1 MKVSSQQ
8 LTIRHLLGGK
18 SPLTNL
24 KDAVDLAFGPGVT
37 PLRVAVTGKTR
48 AGHLCEIEAVEP
60 KVHNASNEEVSV
72 FDFRPRRHARTNAF
86 NAVMLIPT
94 GVDCAIGGHAG
105 DATPAAR
112 LLARVCD
119 QLVLHPNVVNASDV
133 NEQTENCL
141 YVEGSVIC
149 RLLMGTAGLR
159 KIRQNRVLLVTEERP
174 DAPNVVDNTINC
186 AEGARATLGMD
197 ISEVVVL
204 EKELF
209 MQTGVSDSG
218 RVTGRVERLGH
229 LLDLLH
235 EKRGSYDAVALATR
249 ITPHIDTV
257 ELHRSYFGEG
267 GPNPWG
273 GVEAILT
280 HLTSSVLDVPSAHA
294 PTMSSE
300 ALRTESWGVVEPRK
314 AAEIIST
321 TYLFCVLKGLNR
333 APQVVVNPSG
343 VYDPSIITAEDV
355 SCLVIPD
362 GCVGLPTL
370 AAVEQGIP
378 VVAVRNNTNLMRN
391 DLRAL
396 PFRPGQLQYAANYY
410 EAAGILTAMKAG
422 VAPATLERPMRPLRI
437 ERVAAPVVVET
448 KVSRNGNGRGKSI
461 TANGHA
467 NGHHGNGQSNGHANG
482 TAKNGH
488 AIGNGHA
495 NGTAKGRRT
504 KPITVIVENGQ
515 AASDLLTELG
525 GE

>member
-8 LTIRHLLGGK
+8 LTVRHLLQGQ
-18 SPLTNL
+18 SPLANL
-24 KDAVDLAFGPGVT
+24 REAADLAFGGEAS
-37 PLRVAVTGKTR
+37 PLRVAVTGKSR
-48 AGHLCEIEAVEP
+48 SGHLCEIEAVAP
-60 KVHNASNEEVSV
+60 KIYGSSDEEANV

-112 LLARVCD
+112 LLASVCD

-141 YVEGSVIC
+141 YVEGSLIC
-149 RLLMGTAGLR
+149 RLLMGTVGLR
-159 KIRQNRVLLVTEERP
+159 KIRQNRVLLVTEDRP
-174 DAPNVVDNTINC
+174 EAPNVVEQTINC

-197 ISEVVVL
+197 ISEVMVL

-218 RVTGRVERLGH
+218 RVTGRIERLSH
-229 LLDLLH
+229 LVDLLR
-235 EKRGSYDAVALATR
+235 EKRGTYDAVALATR

-257 ELHRSYFGEG
+257 ELHRAYFGKG

-280 HLTSSVLDVPSAHA
+280 HLLSTVLDVPTAHA

-300 ALRTESWGVVEPRK
+300 ALRTERWGVVEPRK
-314 AAEIIST
+314 AAEVIST

-333 APQVVVNPSG
+333 APQVVVRPTG
-343 VYDPSIITAEDV
+343 VYDPSILSAEDI

-370 AAVEQGIP
+370 AAAEQGIP
-378 VVAVRNNTNLMRN
+378 VVAVKSNTNLMKN

-396 PFRPGQLQYAANYY
+396 PFREGQLHFAQNYY
-410 EAAGILTAMKAG
+410 EAAGILAAMKAG
-422 VAPATLERPMRPLRI
+422 VAPAALARPMQPMRI
-437 ERVAAPVVVET
+437 ERAAAPVET
-448 KVSRNGNGRGKSI
+448 
-461 TANGHA
+461 NGHA
-467 NGHHGNGQSNGHANG
+467 SNGRRKKAGANGQSSNSPAILAGTNGDASATANQ
-482 TAKNGH
+482 NGS
-488 AIGNGHA
+488 AMC
-495 NGTAKGRRT
+495 
-504 KPITVIVENGQ
+504 VEV
-515 AASDLLTELG
+515 G

>member
-1 MKVSSQQ
+1 MKVTSQQ
-8 LTIRHLLGGK
+8 ITVRQLFNGRT
-18 SPLTNL
+18 PLATL
-24 KDAVDLAFGPGVT
+24 KDAAELAFGADVT

-60 KVHNASNEEVSV
+60 KLHGSDDSEACV
-72 FDFRPRRHARTNAF
+72 FDFRPRRLARTNAF

-112 LLARVCD
+112 LLANVCD

-141 YVEGSVIC
+141 YVEGSLIC
-149 RLLMGTAGLR
+149 RLLMGTVGLR
-159 KIRQNRVLLVTEERP
+159 KVRQNRVLLVTEDRR
-174 DAPNVVDNTINC
+174 DAPNVVDQTINC

-204 EKELF
+204 DQELF
-209 MQTGVSDSG
+209 LQTGVSDSG

-229 LLDLLH
+229 LLDLLR
-235 EKRGSYDAVALATR
+235 EKRGTYDAVALATR

-257 ELHRSYFGEG
+257 ELHRAYFGEG

-280 HLTSSVLDVPSAHA
+280 HLVSTVLDVPSAHA

-321 TYLFCVLKGLNR
+321 TYLFCVLKGLNK
-333 APQVVVNPSG
+333 APQVLVGPSG
-343 VYDPSIITAEDV
+343 VYDPSVLTAEDI
-355 SCLVIPD
+355 SALVIPD

-378 VVAVRNNTNLMRN
+378 VVAVRNNANLMRN
-391 DLRAL
+391 DLKSL

-410 EAAGILTAMKAG
+410 EAAGILSAMKAG
-422 VAPATLERPMRPLRI
+422 VAPASLARPMQPLRI
-437 ERVAAPVVVET
+437 ERVAAHAET
-448 KVSRNGNGRGKSI
+448 NGKTNGHASNGNG
-461 TANGHA
+461 
-467 NGHHGNGQSNGHANG
+467 
-482 TAKNGH
+482 
-488 AIGNGHA
+488 
-495 NGTAKGRRT
+495 KGRRS
-504 KPITVIVENGQ
+504 K
-515 AASDLLTELG
+515 AASTNVPVVDESSNGATDELVEVG
-525 GE
+525 GK

>member
-1 MKVSSQQ
+1 MKVASQQ
-8 LTIRHLLGGK
+8 ITVRNLFGGR
-18 SPLTNL
+18 SPLANL
-24 KDAVDLAFGPGVT
+24 ERAVEDAFGTDTT
-37 PLRVAVTGKTR
+37 PLRLSVTGKFR
-48 AGHLCEIEAVEP
+48 QDHHCEIEAVYP
-60 KVHNASNEEVSV
+60 RISGPGGADASI
-72 FDFRPRRHARTNAF
+72 FDFRPRRHARTGAF

-112 LLARVCD
+112 LLASVCD
-119 QLVLHPNVVNASDV
+119 HLVLHPNVVNASDV

-141 YVEGSVIC
+141 YVEGSLIC
-149 RLLMGTAGLR
+149 RLLMGTVGLR
-159 KIRQNRVLLVTEERP
+159 KIRQNRVLLVTENRT
-174 DAPNVVDNTINC
+174 DAPNVVDQTINC

-197 ISEVVVL
+197 IGEVVVL
-204 EKELF
+204 ENELF

-218 RVTGRVERLGH
+218 RVTGRVERLGQ
-229 LLDLLH
+229 LLDLLAD
-235 EKRGSYDAVALATR
+235 KRDSYDAVALATR

-280 HLTSSVLDVPSAHA
+280 HLVSTVLDVPSAHA

-300 ALRTESWGVVEPRK
+300 ALRTEKWGVVEPRK
-314 AAEIIST
+314 AAEVIST

-333 APQVVVNPSG
+333 APQVIANPSG
-343 VYDPSIITAEDV
+343 VYDPSVLTAEDV

-370 AAVEQGIP
+370 AAAEQGIP
-378 VVAVRNNTNLMRN
+378 VVAVRNNTNLMKN

-410 EAAGILTAMKAG
+410 EAAGIMAAIKAG
-422 VAPATLERPMRPLRI
+422 VAPAALARPMQPMRV
-437 ERVAAPVVVET
+437 ERVGVAAEAT
-448 KVSRNGNGRGKSI
+448 VSDVATGASNGKGRRAKAPANGASNGRSVK
-461 TANGHA
+461 NGHA
-467 NGHHGNGQSNGHANG
+467 NAELL
-482 TAKNGH
+482 
-488 AIGNGHA
+488 
-495 NGTAKGRRT
+495 
-504 KPITVIVENGQ
+504 VEV
-515 AASDLLTELG
+515 G

>member
-8 LTIRHLLGGK
+8 LTVRQLFTGT

-24 KDAVDLAFGPGVT
+24 KEAADAAFGSEAT

-48 AGHLCEIEAVEP
+48 AGHQCEIEAVEP
-60 KVHNASNEEVSV
+60 KIYGADEVETSV
-72 FDFRPRRHARTNAF
+72 FNYQPRRIARTNAF

-119 QLVLHPNVVNASDV
+119 HLVLHPNVVNASDV

-141 YVEGSVIC
+141 YVEGSLIC
-149 RLLMGTAGLR
+149 RLLMGTIGLR
-159 KIRQNRVLLVTEERP
+159 KIRQNRVMLVTEDRR
-174 DAPNVVDNTINC
+174 DAPNVVDQTINC

-204 EKELF
+204 GQELF
-209 MQTGVSDSG
+209 MQTGVADSG

-229 LLDLLH
+229 LLDLLRD
-235 EKRGSYDAVALATR
+235 KRGSYDAVALATR

-280 HLTSSVLDVPSAHA
+280 HLISTVLDVPSAHA

-314 AAEIIST
+314 AAEVIST

-333 APQVVVNPSG
+333 APQVLVNPTG
-343 VYDPSIITAEDV
+343 TYDPSVIAAEDI
-355 SCLVIPD
+355 SALVIPD

-378 VVAVRNNTNLMRN
+378 VVAVRNNANLMRN

-396 PFRPGQLQYAANYY
+396 PFRPGQLRYAANYY
-410 EAAGILTAMKAG
+410 EAAGILSAMKAG
-422 VAPATLERPMRPLRI
+422 VAPSTLARPMQPLRI
-437 ERVAAPVVVET
+437 ERVDVHTEA
-448 KVSRNGNGRGKSI
+448 NGK
-461 TANGHA
+461 TNGHA
-467 NGHHGNGQSNGHANG
+467 NGNGNGNGNGKGRKSKAANG
-482 TAKNGH
+482 AATNGD
-488 AIGNGHA
+488 
-495 NGTAKGRRT
+495 TL
-504 KPITVIVENGQ
+504 P
-515 AASDLLTELG
+515 ELAEVVG
-525 GE
+525 K

>member
-8 LTIRHLLGGK
+8 ITVRHLLNGR
-18 SPLTNL
+18 SPLANL
-24 KDAVDLAFGPGVT
+24 RDAADMAFGPEAT
-37 PLRVAVTGKTR
+37 PLRVAVTGKSR
-48 AGHLCEIEAVEP
+48 SGHLCEIEAVEP
-60 KVHNASNEEVSV
+60 KIYGSDDSETSV
-72 FDFRPRRHARTNAF
+72 FDFRPRRLGRTSAF

-112 LLARVCD
+112 LLASVCD
-119 QLVLHPNVVNASDV
+119 HLVLHPNVVNASDV

-141 YVEGSVIC
+141 YVEGSLIC
-149 RLLMGTAGLR
+149 RLLMGTVGLL
-159 KIRQNRVLLVTEERP
+159 KVRQNRVLLVTEDRR
-174 DAPNVVDNTINC
+174 DAPNVVDQTINC

-204 EKELF
+204 EQELF

-218 RVTGRVERLGH
+218 RVTGRVERLSH
-229 LLDLLH
+229 LLDLLRD
-235 EKRGSYDAVALATR
+235 KRGSYDAVALATR

-280 HLTSSVLDVPSAHA
+280 HLVSTVLDVPSAHA

-300 ALRTESWGVVEPRK
+300 ALRTESWGIVEPRK

-333 APQVVVNPSG
+333 APQVLVNPSG
-343 VYDPSIITAEDV
+343 VYDPSVLSAEDV
-355 SCLVIPD
+355 SALVIPD

-396 PFRPGQLQYAANYY
+396 PFRPGQLQYAQNYY
-410 EAAGILTAMKAG
+410 EAAGILSAMKAG
-422 VAPATLERPMRPLRI
+422 VAPASLTRPMQPMRI
-437 ERVAAPVVVET
+437 ERVPAQADVQVA
-448 KVSRNGNGRGKSI
+448 VSNGHKNGHK
-461 TANGHA
+461 NGHA
-467 NGHHGNGQSNGHANG
+467 NGNG
-482 TAKNGH
+482 
-488 AIGNGHA
+488 
-495 NGTAKGRRT
+495 KGRRS
-504 KPITVIVENGQ
+504 KSAP
-515 AASDLLTELG
+515 ASVAVTTGEVMPDLLIEVG

>member
-8 LTIRHLLGGK
+8 LTVRHLFNGR
-18 SPLTNL
+18 SPLAVL
-24 KDAVDLAFGPGVT
+24 KDAADAAFGTGVT
-37 PLRVAVTGKTR
+37 PLRVAVTGKGR
-48 AGHLCEIEAVEP
+48 GGHQCEIEAVEP
-60 KVHNASNEEVSV
+60 KMYGSDDSEACV
-72 FDFRPRRHARTNAF
+72 FDYRQRRLARTNAF

-112 LLARVCD
+112 LLSRVCD

-141 YVEGSVIC
+141 YTEGSLIC
-149 RLLMGTAGLR
+149 RLLMGTVGLR
-159 KIRQNRVLLVTEERP
+159 KVRQNRVLLVTENRR
-174 DAPNVVDNTINC
+174 DAPNVVDQTINC

-204 EKELF
+204 DQELF
-209 MQTGVSDSG
+209 LQTGVSDSG
-218 RVTGRVERLGH
+218 RVTGRVERLGNLIE
-229 LLDLLH
+229 LLKD
-235 EKRGSYDAVALATR
+235 RRDTYDAIALATR

-257 ELHRSYFGEG
+257 QLHRSYFGEG

-280 HLTSSVLDVPSAHA
+280 HLISTVLDVPSAHA

-314 AAEIIST
+314 AAEVIST

-333 APQVVVNPSG
+333 APQVMLNPSG
-343 VYDPSIITAEDV
+343 TYDPSVLTAEDI
-355 SCLVIPD
+355 SALVIPD

-378 VVAVRNNTNLMRN
+378 VVAVRNNTNLMKN

-396 PFRPGQLQYAANYY
+396 PFRPGQLHYAANYY
-410 EAAGILTAMKAG
+410 EAAGILSAIKAG
-422 VAPATLERPMRPLRI
+422 VAPATLARPMQPLRI
-437 ERVAAPVVVET
+437 DRVGAVEIEVESAST
-448 KVSRNGNGRGKSI
+448 NGHATNGHASNGRASNGRANGLASVQVNGNG
-461 TANGHA
+461 
-467 NGHHGNGQSNGHANG
+467 
-482 TAKNGH
+482 
-488 AIGNGHA
+488 
-495 NGTAKGRRT
+495 KGRRAKAT
-504 KPITVIVENGQ
+504 NSTPAVADEPVSI
-515 AASDLLTELG
+515 A
-525 GE
+525 

>member
-8 LTIRHLLGGK
+8 LNVRQLLNGQ
-18 SPLTNL
+18 SPLANL
-24 KDAVDLAFGPGVT
+24 RDAAELTFGEGAT
-37 PLRVAVTGKTR
+37 PIRVIVTGKSR
-48 AGHLCEIEAVEP
+48 GGYQCEIEAVEP
-60 KVHNASNEEVSV
+60 KIYGSDDSEASV
-72 FDFRPRRHARTNAF
+72 FNFRQRRLGRTNSF

-112 LLARVCD
+112 LLASVCD
-119 QLVLHPNVVNASDV
+119 HLVLHPNVVNASDV

-141 YVEGSVIC
+141 YAEGSLIC
-149 RLLMGTAGLR
+149 RLLMGTVGLR
-159 KIRQNRVLLVTEERP
+159 KVRQNRVLLVTEDRR
-174 DAPNVVDNTINC
+174 DAPNVVDQTINC

-197 ISEVVVL
+197 ISDVLVL

-209 MQTGVSDSG
+209 LQTGVSDSG
-218 RVTGRVERLGH
+218 RVTGRAERLGH
-229 LLDLLH
+229 LLDILR
-235 EKRGSYDAVALATR
+235 EKRGTYDAVALATR

-257 ELHRSYFGEG
+257 ELHRSYFGKG

-280 HLTSSVLDVPSAHA
+280 HLVSTVLDVPSAHA

-314 AAEIIST
+314 AAEVIST
-321 TYLFCVLKGLNR
+321 TYLFCVLKGLNK
-333 APQVVVNPSG
+333 APQVVLRPTG
-343 VYDPSIITAEDV
+343 VYDPSILTAEDV
-355 SCLVIPD
+355 SALVIPD

-396 PFRPGQLQYAANYY
+396 PFRAGQLHYAQNYY
-410 EAAGILTAMKAG
+410 EAAGILTAIKAG
-422 VAPATLERPMRPLRI
+422 VAPATVARPMRPIRI
-437 ERVAAPVVVET
+437 ERIPAPAENEVVLA
-448 KVSRNGNGRGKSI
+448 NG
-461 TANGHA
+461 NGHA
-467 NGHHGNGQSNGHANG
+467 NGHTNGQSNGN
-482 TAKNGH
+482 
-488 AIGNGHA
+488 GNGKA
-495 NGTAKGRRT
+495 RRSKTA
-504 KPITVIVENGQ
+504 
-515 AASDLLTELG
+515 AASAAAPTGEIMPELLIEVG

>member
-8 LTIRHLLGGK
+8 LTVRHLFNGR
-18 SPLTNL
+18 SPLATL
-24 KDAVDLAFGPGVT
+24 KDAADAAFGTGVT
-37 PLRVAVTGKTR
+37 PLRVAVTGKGR
-48 AGHLCEIEAVEP
+48 GGHQCEIEAVEP
-60 KVHNASNEEVSV
+60 KIYGSDDSEACV
-72 FDFRPRRHARTNAF
+72 FDYRQRRHARTNAF

-141 YVEGSVIC
+141 YVEGSLIC
-149 RLLMGTAGLR
+149 RLLMGTVGLR
-159 KIRQNRVLLVTEERP
+159 KIRQNRVLLVTENRH
-174 DAPNVVDNTINC
+174 DAPNVVDQTINC

-204 EKELF
+204 EQELF

-218 RVTGRVERLGH
+218 RVTGRVERLSH
-229 LLDLLH
+229 LLDLL
-235 EKRGSYDAVALATR
+235 KDRRDTYDAVALATR

-280 HLTSSVLDVPSAHA
+280 HLISTVLDVPTAHA

-314 AAEIIST
+314 AAEVIST

-333 APQVVVNPSG
+333 APQVMLNPSG
-343 VYDPSIITAEDV
+343 VYDPSMLTAEDV
-355 SCLVIPD
+355 SALVIPD

-378 VVAVRNNTNLMRN
+378 VVAVRNNTNLMKN

-410 EAAGILTAMKAG
+410 EAAGILSAMKAG
-422 VAPATLERPMRPLRI
+422 VAPATLARPMQPLRVD
-437 ERVAAPVVVET
+437 RVGKVEVEVET
-448 KVSRNGNGRGKSI
+448 
-461 TANGHA
+461 NGHA
-467 NGHHGNGQSNGHANG
+467 NGNGKSRRKADSPAVSAGDAVKPNRNGS
-482 TAKNGH
+482 
-488 AIGNGHA
+488 AIY
-495 NGTAKGRRT
+495 
-504 KPITVIVENGQ
+504 VEV
-515 AASDLLTELG
+515 G
-525 GE
+525 GK

>member
-1 MKVSSQQ
+1 MKVTSQQ
-8 LTIRHLLGGK
+8 ITVSKLFNGR
-18 SPLTNL
+18 SPIATL
-24 KDAVDLAFGPGVT
+24 KDATDVAFGSDVT
-37 PLRVAVTGKTR
+37 PLRVAVTSKSR

-60 KVHNASNEEVSV
+60 KIYGSDDTEANV
-72 FDFRPRRHARTNAF
+72 FDYRQRRLARTNAF

-112 LLARVCD
+112 LLANVCD

-133 NEQTENCL
+133 NEQTENSL
-141 YVEGSVIC
+141 YVEGSIIC
-149 RLLMGTAGLR
+149 RLLMGTVGLR
-159 KIRQNRVLLVTEERP
+159 KVRQNRVLLVTEDRR
-174 DAPNVVDNTINC
+174 DAPNVVDQTINC

-197 ISEVVVL
+197 ISDVLVL

-229 LLDLLH
+229 LLDILRD
-235 EKRGSYDAVALATR
+235 KRGTYDAVALATR

-280 HLTSSVLDVPSAHA
+280 HLISSVLDVPAAHA

-314 AAEIIST
+314 AAEVIST
-321 TYLFCVLKGLNR
+321 TYLFCVLKGLNK
-333 APQVVVNPSG
+333 APQVLVGPTG
-343 VYDPSIITAEDV
+343 VYDPSVLTAEDV
-355 SCLVIPD
+355 SALVIPD

-378 VVAVRNNTNLMRN
+378 VVAVRSNSNLMRN
-391 DLRAL
+391 DLKSL
-396 PFRPGQLQYAANYY
+396 PFRAGQLHYAANYY
-410 EAAGILTAMKAG
+410 EAAGILSAMKAG
-422 VAPATLERPMRPLRI
+422 VAPATIARPMQPIRI
-437 ERVAAPVVVET
+437 ERVAAHAET
-448 KVSRNGNGRGKSI
+448 S
-461 TANGHA
+461 
-467 NGHHGNGQSNGHANG
+467 G
-482 TAKNGH
+482 TA
-488 AIGNGHA
+488 
-495 NGTAKGRRT
+495 
-504 KPITVIVENGQ
+504 NGQ
-515 AASDLLTELG
+515 AANGHTNGNGKSRRTKATANSPAILA
-525 GE
+525 GETGESEVLVGVNGK